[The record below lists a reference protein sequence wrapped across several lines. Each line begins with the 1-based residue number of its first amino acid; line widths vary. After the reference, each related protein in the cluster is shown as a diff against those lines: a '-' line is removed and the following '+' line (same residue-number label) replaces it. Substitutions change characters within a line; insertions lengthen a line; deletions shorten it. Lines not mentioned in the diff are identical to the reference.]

1 MVQQEGGLFLGLD
14 LSTQSVT
21 AVYIDPAQGNR
32 PVHTDTV
39 NFDTE
44 LPHFKTQNGMHIGA
58 GGEVTSPVLMWLEA
72 LDLLFPRQPKE
83 LNAKV
88 VAISGSG
95 QQHGTVY
102 WHSKGESVLK
112 ELRPEISLAENLTG
126 CFTIED
132 SPIWADSSTQVTSCS
147 FC

>member
-1 MVQQEGGLFLGLD
+1 MAEEGGLFLGLD

-32 PVHTDTV
+32 AVHTDSV
-39 NFDTE
+39 NFDSE
-44 LPHFKTQNGMHIGA
+44 LPHFKTQNGMHIRA
-58 GGEVTSPVLMWLEA
+58 GGEVTSPLLMWLEA
-72 LDLLFPRQPKE
+72 LDLLFSRQPPE

-88 VAISGSG
+88 VAVSGSG

-102 WHSKGESVLK
+102 WHTKGEAVLNQLK
-112 ELRPEISLAENLTG
+112 PEISLAENLKG

-132 SPIWADSSTQVTSCS
+132 CPIWADSSTKVRSLIWV
-147 FC
+147 